1 MPRRKETTTYEE
13 EEALKQKR
21 IAEAKAKKEQ
31 KQTKTI
37 PAFSPEEVTVVFVLG
52 MFLREFFFFGGKF

>member
-1 MPRRKETTTYEE
+1 MSSNNHIAMPRRKETTTYEE

-21 IAEAKAKKEQ
+21 IAERKAKKDQEL
-31 KQTKTI
+31 KPI

-52 MFLREFFFFGGKF
+52 N

>member
-21 IAEAKAKKEQ
+21 LAEVKAKREAELKP
-31 KQTKTI
+31 I

-52 MFLREFFFFGGKF
+52 KYHTCVFDFDREK